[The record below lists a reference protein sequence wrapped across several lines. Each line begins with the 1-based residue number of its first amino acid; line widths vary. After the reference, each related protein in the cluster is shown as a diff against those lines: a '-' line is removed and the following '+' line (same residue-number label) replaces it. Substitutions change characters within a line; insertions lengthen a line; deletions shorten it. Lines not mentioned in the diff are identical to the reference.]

1 MADDDVVLE
10 HPNRRKATSQLTRV
24 VVVALLLASAA
35 LVLIV
40 TLGGWSTLEGAKPL
54 QIAFVLVY
62 AILALFV
69 ARWSRG
75 VLPMI
80 AGIAVIL
87 GIFAAVAAPA
97 WFSRDADGFTD
108 PAVSS
113 SVLGLLCT
121 LLVPLQLALIVFAM
135 QGFRQRWNVEA
146 ERPRKEAQPAAAQY
160 SRRLSP
166 GGGTADSELSKS
178 SAPTGVRVRIPPRAL
193 LRTASSSGP
202 CGRC

>member
-10 HPNRRKATSQLTRV
+10 HPNRRKATSQLTRLV
-24 VVVALLLASAA
+24 LIVLLLASAA

-40 TLGGWSTLEGAKPL
+40 TVGGWATLEGAKSL
-54 QIAFVLVY
+54 QVAFVFAY

-80 AGIAVIL
+80 AGMAVLL
-87 GIFAAVAAPA
+87 GIFAGVAAAA
-97 WFSRDADGFTD
+97 WFPRDADGFTD

-121 LLVPLQLALIVFAM
+121 LLVVLQLALIVFAM

-146 ERPRKEAQPAAAQY
+146 ERPRKEAQPAAA
-160 SRRLSP
+160 
-166 GGGTADSELSKS
+166 
-178 SAPTGVRVRIPPRAL
+178 
-193 LRTASSSGP
+193 
-202 CGRC
+202 